1 MSVMMQPPAI
11 IFWSHGFFFW
21 ATIQYNATD
30 ALQYC
35 IVFQKHK
42 NFHCNLWPPNIYII
56 SIQHDI
62 HCFHFKNTKILIVL
76 HFCHCN
82 ITIL

>member
-11 IFWSHGFFFW
+11 IFWSHGFFFLGDN
-21 ATIQYNATD
+21 TIQCDGPPTD

-42 NFHCNLWPPNIYII
+42 NFHCNLRPLIFISHSYNII
-56 SIQHDI
+56 SI
-62 HCFHFKNTKILIVL
+62 V
-76 HFCHCN
+76 
-82 ITIL
+82 TI